1 MVIFSCGHR
10 WDLSIH
16 SQYNLIY
23 SNGER
28 EGKQIIQARE
38 QPYTKPYSFASSLS
52 WFYRNHCSTSVG
64 LYTTVPV
71 TTYMSLSAVSVIVL
85 WLFSGWLLYSFNE
98 SVSPWKS
105 CLVKYG
111 VTFTVTY
118 VVLSPPRHNVLGLA
132 VQFLFSGKLR
142 GWSSSS
148 KSTHTCLRAV
158 TLFYFQPLW
167 PHFGNQICVFLPLLS
182 LQIYAHS
189 ITSPNVFL

>member
-1 MVIFSCGHR
+1 MGPQHPLTIQPHIFKWRKGRKTDNTGKGAALHKALFLRQQPIMVLQKPLQHISG
-10 WDLSIH
+10 SIH
-16 SQYNLIY
+16 NS
-23 SNGER
+23 
-28 EGKQIIQARE
+28 AC
-38 QPYTKPYSFASSLS
+38 
-52 WFYRNHCSTSVG
+52 NHLHEFICCVC
-64 LYTTVPV
+64 YCF
-71 TTYMSLSAVSVIVL
+71 I